1 MGTSLE
7 QKLKQ
12 EVRRILEAADLDS
25 VTERNI
31 KGQVAKKFGD
41 AEPYKDVI
49 RVSIRIQTYRCT
61 TRPPCSSTSH

>member
-1 MGTSLE
+1 MD
-7 QKLKQ
+7 QKVKQ

-31 KGQVAKKFGD
+31 KDQVAKKFGD

-49 RVSIRIQTYRCT
+49 RVSIRTQTYRCT
-61 TRPPCSSTSH
+61 TRPACSCKSH